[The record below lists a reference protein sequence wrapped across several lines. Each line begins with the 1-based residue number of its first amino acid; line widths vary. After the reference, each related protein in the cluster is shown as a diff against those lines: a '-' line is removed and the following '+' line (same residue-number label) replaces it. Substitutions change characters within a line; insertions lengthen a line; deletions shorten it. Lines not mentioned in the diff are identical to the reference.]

1 MWRVIWFFLGVTRLQ
16 VTGASPEWCLQRLAK
31 ARVPFHFCG
40 KPDAFTAGIWILRRD
55 DARVTRLV
63 RAAGFECRVEERGG
77 FPAIFGGLQRRLWLP
92 VLLLAAAAAAVIVP
106 KFVFFYTVEGNE
118 TVPSAQILRELQ
130 ELGVGFG
137 TYGKSIQ
144 PQWVKNH
151 MLFRIP
157 ELQWLTVTQNGA
169 CATVVVRERPE
180 REPVLDRKTPQNV
193 VASRAGV
200 ITEVLCFDGNCLVSP
215 GQAVESGQ
223 LLVSAY
229 TDLEY
234 KTPVSAARAEIY
246 AKTVRHTETVL
257 PETALQK
264 RPSGTRRQL
273 SLLLG
278 NRRICLWGGGNSGSN
293 CDKST
298 ERRFFALPGGYFLP
312 VGLEIVTIFSYDT
325 YETEADADAV
335 RESLE
340 QLAARRIREDLIAGT
355 AEQLSYRFTREDG
368 CFRLETRAECEEM
381 IARQTGAAFIKD
393 GDQ

>member
-1 MWRVIWFFLGVTRLQ
+1 MWKILLWLLGSCRVRITGGSPAWAVSRLSAARILLRDVTPIDDFTIEARIL
-16 VTGASPEWCLQRLAK
+16 TRDAARTDAACTRAMCTMEILETSGASRT
-31 ARVPFHFCG
+31 FSG
-40 KPDAFTAGIWILRRD
+40 
-55 DARVTRLV
+55 
-63 RAAGFECRVEERGG
+63 
-77 FPAIFGGLQRRLWLP
+77 
-92 VLLLAAAAAAVIVP
+92 
-106 KFVFFYTVEGNE
+106 
-118 TVPSAQILRELQ
+118 
-130 ELGVGFG
+130 
-137 TYGKSIQ
+137 
-144 PQWVKNH
+144 
-151 MLFRIP
+151 M
-157 ELQWLTVTQNGA
+157 
-169 CATVVVRERPE
+169 CAEVVVRERPE

-229 TDLEY
+229 TDLEF
-234 KTPVSAARAEIY
+234 KTQVSAARAEIY

-335 RESLE
+335 SE
-340 QLAARRIREDLIAGT
+340 
-355 AEQLSYRFTREDG
+355 
-368 CFRLETRAECEEM
+368 
-381 IARQTGAAFIKD
+381 
-393 GDQ
+393 

>member
-1 MWRVIWFFLGVTRLQ
+1 MVLQ
-16 VTGASPEWCLQRLAK
+16 DTWL
-31 ARVPFHFCG
+31 
-40 KPDAFTAGIWILRRD
+40 
-55 DARVTRLV
+55 
-63 RAAGFECRVEERGG
+63 FE
-77 FPAIFGGLQRRLWLP
+77 
-92 VLLLAAAAAAVIVP
+92 
-106 KFVFFYTVEGNE
+106 
-118 TVPSAQILRELQ
+118 
-130 ELGVGFG
+130 G
-137 TYGKSIQ
+137 T
-144 PQWVKNH
+144 
-151 MLFRIP
+151 
-157 ELQWLTVTQNGA
+157 
-169 CATVVVRERPE
+169 VRENLVYNME
-180 REPVLDRKTPQNV
+180 
-193 VASRAGV
+193 G
-200 ITEVLCFDGNCLVSP
+200 ITE
-215 GQAVESGQ
+215 EQ

-229 TDLEY
+229 TDLDF
-234 KTPVSAARAEIY
+234 KTQVSAARAEIY

-325 YETEADADAV
+325 YETESDASAA